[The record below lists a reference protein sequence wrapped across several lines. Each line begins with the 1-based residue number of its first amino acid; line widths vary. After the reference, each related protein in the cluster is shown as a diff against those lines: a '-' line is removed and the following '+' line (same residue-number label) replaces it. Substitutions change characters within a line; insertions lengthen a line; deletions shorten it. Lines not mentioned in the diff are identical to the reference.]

1 LKLLWVKT
9 DFLHPTTRGG
19 QIRTLEIVKR
29 LHRRNEIH
37 YVAYDNPLQP
47 EGLERAGEYSTRAY
61 PISHHAP
68 SKQSPLFLMQ
78 LAAGLFSPLPVA
90 VSRWKSDSM
99 RTKIDEICAREKF
112 DAMICDFLAPAPN
125 VLMLDRWFL
134 FQHNVETMIWRR
146 RHAEHAAGNPLR
158 RAYLK
163 LQADRMEAYERAVC
177 RKVKRVIAVSET
189 DARMM
194 REMFGIDDVPIAA
207 TGVDTEYFEPRGPG
221 DSVFDMVFVGSMDWL
236 PNTDGMKFF
245 TASIL
250 PLIRRRFPQCT
261 LGIVGRT
268 PDPDI
273 VALAEADP
281 KIIVTGTVPDV
292 RQYLWTSKLSIVPL
306 RIGGGT
312 RLKIYE
318 SMAAACPVVST
329 SVGAEGLSVA
339 HPQHIRLADTPEQ
352 FAAEC
357 IRLLESDEERR
368 NLATSA
374 YRLVRERFSWDIM
387 AREFEAILTR

>member
-1 LKLLWVKT
+1 
-9 DFLHPTTRGG
+9 
-19 QIRTLEIVKR
+19 
-29 LHRRNEIH
+29 
-37 YVAYDNPLQP
+37 
-47 EGLERAGEYSTRAY
+47 
-61 PISHHAP
+61 
-68 SKQSPLFLMQ
+68 MQ

-99 RTKIDEICAREKF
+99 RAKIDEVCAREKF
-112 DAMICDFLAPAPN
+112 DAMVCDFLAPAPN
-125 VLMLDRWFL
+125 VSILERCFL

-146 RHAEHAAGNPLR
+146 RHAEHAADNPLR

-163 LQADRMEAYERAVC
+163 LQADRMEAYEREVC
-177 RKVKRVIAVSET
+177 RTVKRVIAVSET
-189 DARMM
+189 DARLM

-207 TGVDTEYFEPRGPG
+207 TGVDTEYFEPRGPA
-221 DSVFDMVFVGSMDWL
+221 DPAFDLVFVGSMDWL
-236 PNTDGMKFF
+236 PNTDGIKFF
-245 TASIL
+245 AGNIL

-273 VALAEADP
+273 VALAQADS

-329 SVGAEGLSVA
+329 TVGAEGLSVA

-357 IRLLESDEERR
+357 IRLLESDDERR
-368 NLATSA
+368 NLAATA